1 MSTSEFFC
9 KSKDLGLKLFVLI
22 VLSKH
27 LLKLRKVS
35 GQIGFCLPEHMAT
48 RNFIFTL
55 WGTIST
61 ADLVTTL
68 GFV

>member
-1 MSTSEFFC
+1 MSTSEFFW

-35 GQIGFCLPEHMAT
+35 G
-48 RNFIFTL
+48 
-55 WGTIST
+55 
-61 ADLVTTL
+61 
-68 GFV
+68 